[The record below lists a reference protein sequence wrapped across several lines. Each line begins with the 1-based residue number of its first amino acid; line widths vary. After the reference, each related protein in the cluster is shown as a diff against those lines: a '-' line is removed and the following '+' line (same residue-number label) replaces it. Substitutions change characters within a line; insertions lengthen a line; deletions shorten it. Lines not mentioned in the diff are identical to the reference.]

1 MSKQATRPEASGDLV
16 QMAAFRVGDQQYVI
30 DIMRVREIINPL
42 PITAVPSAVAQIE
55 GVVNL
60 RGVIIPIVDLRKRL
74 SLPEEKRSTRPKII
88 IVLVESQIVGVVV
101 DEVLE
106 VVRLP
111 RGLIKPAPRLLIR
124 QERDLVLG
132 VCEFQGRLLLLLNLK
147 QVLRPALAERQPVAA
162 DSGYPVAA
170 DGDEPP

>member
-1 MSKQATRPEASGDLV
+1 MTEKKLPLEASSELV

-42 PITAVPSAVAQIE
+42 PITAVPSSVAQIE

-74 SLPEEKRSTRPKII
+74 SLPEGQRPPRPKII
-88 IVLVESQIVGVVV
+88 IVLVENQIVGMMV

-106 VVRLP
+106 VVRVP
-111 RGLIKPAPRLLIR
+111 RSLIKPAPQLFLREKMDLI
-124 QERDLVLG
+124 LG
-132 VCEFQGRLLLLLNLK
+132 ICEFQGRLLLLLNVK
-147 QVLRPALAERQPVAA
+147 KVLPPTLGEGVPMAA
-162 DSGYPVAA
+162 VLGQGTDN
-170 DGDEPP
+170 DGDETS